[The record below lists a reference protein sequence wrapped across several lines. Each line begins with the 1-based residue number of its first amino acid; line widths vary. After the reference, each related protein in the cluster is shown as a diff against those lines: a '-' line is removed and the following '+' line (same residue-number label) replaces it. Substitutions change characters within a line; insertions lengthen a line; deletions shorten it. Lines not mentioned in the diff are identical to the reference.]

1 MDEKDREIIRLLQGD
16 FPLTPEPYRAIGDK
30 LWLDEMSVISRIA
43 NLIQTG
49 VIRHF
54 GPFFDSRKLGY
65 TGALMAMDVPADQIE
80 DVAELVN
87 SYAEITHNY
96 LRDGTPNMW
105 FTVIARDAARRDQIL
120 KEIRARSGIRDILM
134 FPARRLFK
142 VRVDLD

>member
-1 MDEKDREIIRLLQGD
+1 MDDKDREIIRLLQGD

-43 NLIQTG
+43 KLIQTG
-49 VIRHF
+49 AIRHF

-65 TGALMAMDVPADQIE
+65 TGALIAMEVPEHKLE
-80 DVAELVN
+80 DVIDLVN
-87 SYAEITHNY
+87 SYDEITHNY
-96 LRDGTPNMW
+96 LRDGKPNMW

-120 KEIRARSGIRDILM
+120 DEIRANSGIQDILV
-134 FPARRLFK
+134 FPSRRLFK